1 MLWVADWFALLNNKM
16 DGDLEKIRTVGRYFV
31 EIWRAA
37 GMDLSQVKFLWA
49 SDEINN
55 NANEYW
61 SRVIDIARKN
71 NVTRIKR
78 CAQIMGRKEGD
89 SL

>member
-1 MLWVADWFALLNNKM
+1 MFVLWVADWFALLNNKM

-78 CAQIMGRKEGD
+78 CA
-89 SL
+89 

>member
-78 CAQIMGRKEGD
+78 CA
-89 SL
+89 